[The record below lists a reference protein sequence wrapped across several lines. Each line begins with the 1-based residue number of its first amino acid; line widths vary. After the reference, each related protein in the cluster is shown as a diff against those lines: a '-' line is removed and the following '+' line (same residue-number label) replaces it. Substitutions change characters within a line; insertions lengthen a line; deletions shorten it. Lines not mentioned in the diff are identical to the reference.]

1 MIRFDDLKDKE
12 INKIVFN
19 YYASVYKNKQ
29 TAFNEFKKLNMLLD
43 ENKCK
48 LYRSGNTVFLLTFA
62 DNEIQFHSM
71 GNETSPFRFIKNLK
85 QLFDLAK
92 SIGAKA
98 ISSYS
103 NEEIF
108 DKIVAKMNLG
118 ITKDIKVNPDGITY
132 NYYRLEF

>member
-1 MIRFDDLKDKE
+1 MIRFDDLKHKE

-19 YYASVYKNKQ
+19 YYASVYKDKQ
-29 TAFNEFKKLNMLLD
+29 KAFNEFKKLNILL
-43 ENKCK
+43 EQNRCK
-48 LYRSGNTVFLLTFA
+48 LYRCGNTVFLLTFN

-71 GNETSPFRFIKNLK
+71 GNETSSFKFIKNLK
-85 QLFDLAK
+85 NLFDLAR

-108 DKIVAKMNLG
+108 DKIVTRMNLG
-118 ITKDIKVNPDGITY
+118 ITKDIRVNPDGITY

>member
-1 MIRFDDLKDKE
+1 MRFDDLKDKE

-19 YYASVYKNKQ
+19 YYASVYKDKQ
-29 TAFNEFKKLNMLLD
+29 TTFNEYKKLNILL
-43 ENKCK
+43 EQNKCK
-48 LYRSGNTVFLLTFA
+48 LYRCGNTVFLLTFA

-71 GNETSPFRFIKNLK
+71 GNETSSFKFIRNLKNL
-85 QLFDLAK
+85 FDVARAMK
-92 SIGAKA
+92 VRA

-108 DKIVAKMNLG
+108 DKIVMRMNLG

>member
-1 MIRFDDLKDKE
+1 MIRFDDLKNKE

-19 YYASVYKNKQ
+19 YYSSVYKDQ
-29 TAFNEFKKLNMLLD
+29 RTAFNEFKKLNMLLD
-43 ENKCK
+43 QNMCK
-48 LYRSGNTVFLLTFA
+48 LYHSGNTVFLLTFN

-85 QLFDLAK
+85 QLFDYARSLK
-92 SIGAKA
+92 VRA
-98 ISSYS
+98 ITSYS
-103 NEEIF
+103 NEPIF
-108 DKIVAKMNLG
+108 DAIVDKMNLG